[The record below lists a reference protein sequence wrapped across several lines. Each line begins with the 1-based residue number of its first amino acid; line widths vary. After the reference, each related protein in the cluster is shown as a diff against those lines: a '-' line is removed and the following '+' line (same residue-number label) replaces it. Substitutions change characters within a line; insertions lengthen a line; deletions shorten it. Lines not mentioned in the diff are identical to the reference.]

1 MLHFAAEP
9 SVTISDKEPKKTIS
23 TNLVGTINC
32 LELCKKYNANII
44 FTSTS
49 RIYNI
54 DDIDN
59 LQFKELKT
67 RYALK
72 RKILKTI
79 LKIVRF

>member
-1 MLHFAAEP
+1 MQKVQCE
-9 SVTISDKEPKKTIS
+9 
-23 TNLVGTINC
+23 
-32 LELCKKYNANII
+32 YNFYVNEQN
-44 FTSTS
+44 
-49 RIYNI
+49 YNI

-72 RKILKTI
+72 KKNFKTI